1 MIIME
6 NTENYK
12 LVNTISMKLDAFQQL
27 VEMLTDGLATV
38 EYEFGA
44 YISHTDKADENGQ
57 YWNES
62 ITDTL
67 SRYFNAKV
75 TGWHSDTAEN
85 PTIFICYE

>member
-1 MIIME
+1 ME

-44 YISHTDKADENGQ
+44 YI
-57 YWNES
+57 
-62 ITDTL
+62 
-67 SRYFNAKV
+67 
-75 TGWHSDTAEN
+75 
-85 PTIFICYE
+85 CYE